1 MKNVSQK
8 AKPIFRFDKKSFKR
22 SLPLYAL
29 FLLPA
34 LYFIIFKY
42 GTISYMLIAFK
53 DYKVLSGV
61 WGSEWVGLEHFKS
74 FLSDPYFWVLIKNTL
89 LLNIYS
95 ILFGFPVPII
105 LALMINN
112 VRQKHLKKTIQSIS
126 YLPHFISTVVVCGL
140 ITTYLA
146 TDGAINQLIMALG
159 GEATP
164 FLSQSE
170 WFRTIYI
177 TSGIWQSAGWGSI
190 IYLAALSGVDPQ
202 LYESAT
208 LDGASKL
215 QQAWHISIPS
225 ISYTISIQ
233 LILTVGSIL
242 SIGYEKI
249 LLLYTGAT
257 YEVADVISTYV
268 YRRGIEGGDYSYSTA
283 VSLFQAL
290 IALIFIVVTNKVANK
305 YKAASLW

>member
-1 MKNVSQK
+1 MNDTLK
-8 AKPIFRFDKKSFKR
+8 KKSSWKFDTKMFKR

-53 DYKVLSGV
+53 DYKVMSGV
-61 WGSEWVGLEHFKS
+61 FGSEWVGLEHFKT
-74 FLSDPYFWVLIKNTL
+74 FLGDPYFWTLIKNTL
-89 LLNIYS
+89 LLNFYS
-95 ILFGFPVPII
+95 IIFGFPVPII

-112 VRQKHLKKTIQSIS
+112 VRQKHLRKTVQSIS
-126 YLPHFISTVVVCGL
+126 YLPYFISTVVICGL
-140 ITTYLA
+140 ITTYLQ
-146 TDGAINQLIMALG
+146 TDGLINQIVVALG

-164 FLSQSE
+164 FLTQSE
-170 WFRTIYI
+170 WFRTIYVA
-177 TSGIWQSAGWGSI
+177 SGIWQSAGWGSI

-208 LDGASKL
+208 LDGANKL
-215 QQAWHISIPS
+215 QQAWYISIPS

-249 LLLYTGAT
+249 MLLYTGST
-257 YEVADVISTYV
+257 YEVADVISTFV
-268 YRRGIEGGDYSYSTA
+268 YRRGIEGGDYSYATA
-283 VSLFQAL
+283 VSLFQAI
-290 IALIFIVVTNKVANK
+290 IALIFIVVTNKVADK
-305 YKAASLW
+305 FKAATLW